1 MFCINLFRLG
11 LNPKAIQKI
20 MGYANT
26 STTLETYT
34 HMEDKALREQVGE
47 LGNNISFAA
56 VSFGADGVQSSN
68 GKGSMIP
75 PVLPV
80 TMPSAAA
87 HFRASTA

>member
-26 STTLETYT
+26 STTLDTYT
-34 HMEDKALREQVGE
+34 HMEYKALREQVGE

-68 GKGSMIP
+68 DKEDSK
-75 PVLPV
+75 
-80 TMPSAAA
+80 SAV
-87 HFRASTA
+87 STISYTICEHDGG

>member
-26 STTLETYT
+26 STTLDTYT

-68 GKGSMIP
+68 DKEDSQSE
-75 PVLPV
+75 V
-80 TMPSAAA
+80 
-87 HFRASTA
+87 STISYTICEHDGG